1 VGFDALLRVRM
12 RRAAV
17 TEGLRLVV
25 DAAGLWWR
33 RLLPMVTAYVLGF
46 ALHLLGL
53 RLSVLLGPGYQVLAT
68 LVFVLAVA
76 QVGALVPMLRL
87 CRPPEDQETALDV
100 AALAIGPFLAVY
112 ALWGHDSGG
121 SRGILPAWT
130 SRRRPSRVRSD
141 GAARWCCVGAP
152 RATRPSTS

>member
-1 VGFDALLRVRM
+1 VR
-12 RRAAV
+12 AV

-68 LVFVLAVA
+68 LVFVLAALA
-76 QVGALVPMLRL
+76 QVGALVLML
-87 CRPPEDQETALDV
+87 
-100 AALAIGPFLAVY
+100 
-112 ALWGHDSGG
+112 
-121 SRGILPAWT
+121 
-130 SRRRPSRVRSD
+130 
-141 GAARWCCVGAP
+141 
-152 RATRPSTS
+152 

>member
-1 VGFDALLRVRM
+1 VR
-12 RRAAV
+12 AV

-87 CRPPEDQETALDV
+87 CRPP
-100 AALAIGPFLAVY
+100 
-112 ALWGHDSGG
+112 
-121 SRGILPAWT
+121 
-130 SRRRPSRVRSD
+130 
-141 GAARWCCVGAP
+141 
-152 RATRPSTS
+152 